1 MTNMIRNHT
10 ETMDGAKRSLVSKAG
25 NWTHFVG
32 LQPRNLDG
40 NIKEQAAD
48 VIQQLDTLL
57 AENGLTQADL
67 FTVTIWLKDMRY
79 FAGLNSV
86 WNGWVNADA
95 PPARTC
101 VSGELYRP
109 DLLLEIVAVAY
120 VEKGA
125 A

>member
-1 MTNMIRNHT
+1 MIAHSHPDSI
-10 ETMDGAKRSLVSKAG
+10 DGARRSLVCTAG
-25 NWTHFVG
+25 DWTHFTG
-32 LQPRNLDG
+32 IQPRNLDG
-40 NIKEQAAD
+40 DIKEQARDAIARLQELMTD
-48 VIQQLDTLL
+48 
-57 AENGLTQADL
+57 AGLRQSDL

-79 FAGLNSV
+79 FAGLNAV
-86 WNGWVNADA
+86 WNAWVDADN

-120 VEKGA
+120 RTGDA

>member
-1 MTNMIRNHT
+1 MTQLTRSHA
-10 ETMDGAKRSLVSKAG
+10 ETMDGAKRSLVAKTG
-25 NWTHFVG
+25 NWTHFIG
-32 LQPRNLDG
+32 LQPRNLAGD
-40 NIKEQAAD
+40 IKEQAAD

-57 AENGLTQADL
+57 AESGLAQSDL

-79 FAGLNSV
+79 FSGLNAV
-86 WNGWVNADA
+86 WNGWVDPAA

-120 VEKGA
+120 AEKDA

>member
-1 MTNMIRNHT
+1 MITRSHSQ
-10 ETMDGAKRSLVSKAG
+10 TMDGAKRSLICRKG
-25 NWTHFVG
+25 NWTHITG

-40 NIKEQAAD
+40 DIKEQARDA
-48 VIQQLDTLL
+48 VNQLDALL
-57 AENGLTQADL
+57 TEAGLTQADL

-79 FAGLNSV
+79 FSALNSV
-86 WNGWVNADA
+86 WNGWVDPAN

-109 DLLLEIVAVAY
+109 DLLLEIVAVAWH
-120 VEKGA
+120 EDA